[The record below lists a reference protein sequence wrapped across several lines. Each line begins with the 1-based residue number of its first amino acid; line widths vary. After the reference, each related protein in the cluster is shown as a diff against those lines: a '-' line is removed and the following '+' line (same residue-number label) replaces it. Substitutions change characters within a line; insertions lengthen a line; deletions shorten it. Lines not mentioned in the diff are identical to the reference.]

1 MKKIFWIIALATT
14 VFSACKQDEES
25 VPLEFGYDY
34 YPDVLGTYVIYN
46 VDSTK
51 YDDFFRPVL
60 VTKRS
65 LQVKE
70 RLQSTFLDNKDRESV
85 RVERFERNTADD
97 EWELT
102 RIYYFTKTT
111 RAVERVEENLR
122 FIKFVFPPILNQ
134 TWDGNKYIETTD
146 INKYLT
152 DWTYKITASNS
163 AITLGTNVFPETVSI
178 TLRDKE
184 TLIEKVLAKEIYAKG
199 VGMIYREWW
208 NLEAQ
213 SNFDLPW
220 EQRAERG
227 IIVKMQAIEYGVE

>member
-25 VPLEFGYDY
+25 APLEFGYDY

-70 RLQSTFLDNKDRESV
+70 RLQSTFLDNKDRKSV

-152 DWTYKITASNS
+152 DWTYKITASN
-163 AITLGTNVFPETVSI
+163 AATTLGSNVFPETVSI

-227 IIVKMQAIEYGVE
+227 TIVKMQAIEYGVE